1 MQDFLKIV
9 MIKLLGKIS
18 KQVFLVIGKLTFKH
32 IKGGVLLVPTD
43 FTIKDKETKRSLEK
57 F

>member
-18 KQVFLVIGKLTFKH
+18 KQVFLAFGKLTFKH